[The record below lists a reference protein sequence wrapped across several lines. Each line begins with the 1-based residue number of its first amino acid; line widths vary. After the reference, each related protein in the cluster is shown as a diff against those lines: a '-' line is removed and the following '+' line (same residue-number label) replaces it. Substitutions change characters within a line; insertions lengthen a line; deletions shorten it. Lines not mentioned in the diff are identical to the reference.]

1 MRRRLMSAVWV
12 TTAIMYVIAAAA
24 AQTHRDFFRTWT
36 IDAAKSDF
44 DGTET
49 FHFDGFRNV
58 LATLSVKSR

>member
-1 MRRRLMSAVWV
+1 MSAVWV
-12 TTAIMYVIAAAA
+12 TTAILCVIAAAA
-24 AQTHRDFFRTWT
+24 AHFFRTWT

-58 LATLSVKSR
+58 LETLSVKSR